1 MNKKIPVLITC
12 DLEEFDIPLEYNAKS
27 INQQTQYE
35 ISFNG
40 MEKLSKL
47 LEKYK
52 VNSTIFT
59 TANYAI
65 NFPEQVIKLS
75 QNHEIASHS
84 FSHSN
89 FSEDDYIKSKEV
101 LEGIIKKRIHG
112 FRMPRLRKVDYN
124 LLVSSGYNYDASL
137 NPTWLPGRYNNL
149 KSPITPFNKNG
160 VNIIPSSVTQVF
172 RIPLFWLT
180 FKNLPLFLSKLLFR
194 SIINNGL
201 FVFYIHPWEFSDIS
215 NYKLPWYINLV
226 NGDDLLNKFDL
237 FLNYISEFS
246 EFKTCKEY
254 LNEK

>member
-27 INQQTQYE
+27 INQQTQYD

-101 LEGIIKKRIHG
+101 LEGIIKK
-112 FRMPRLRKVDYN
+112 
-124 LLVSSGYNYDASL
+124 
-137 NPTWLPGRYNNL
+137 
-149 KSPITPFNKNG
+149 
-160 VNIIPSSVTQVF
+160 
-172 RIPLFWLT
+172 
-180 FKNLPLFLSKLLFR
+180 
-194 SIINNGL
+194 
-201 FVFYIHPWEFSDIS
+201 EFMVLGCQD
-215 NYKLPWYINLV
+215 
-226 NGDDLLNKFDL
+226 
-237 FLNYISEFS
+237 
-246 EFKTCKEY
+246 
-254 LNEK
+254 